1 MKNFLLEVLVQE
13 MPYKFVESGLGQ
25 LKSAFEKLF
34 LENGLKYKE
43 IKGYATPR
51 RLAVLVE
58 NLDSQQEDTVKDIK
72 GPILKVALDENGKY
86 TMAALGFA
94 KKNDVK
100 ESEL

>member
-13 MPYKFVESGLGQ
+13 MPYKFVESGLCQ

-34 LENGLKYKE
+34 LENGLNYKE
-43 IKGYATPR
+43 IKGYAAPR
-51 RLAVLVE
+51 RLAILVE
-58 NLDSQQEDTVKDIK
+58 GLNESQEDIVKDVK
-72 GPILKVALDENGKY
+72 GPILKAAVDENGEY

-100 ESEL
+100 EE